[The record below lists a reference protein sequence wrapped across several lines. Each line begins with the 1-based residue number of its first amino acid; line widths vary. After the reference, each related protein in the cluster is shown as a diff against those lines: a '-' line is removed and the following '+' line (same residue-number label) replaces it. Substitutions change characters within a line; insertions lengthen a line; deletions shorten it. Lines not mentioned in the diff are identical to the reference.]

1 MSEQFENLKREVAE
15 MQTVAASAAT
25 TLNNLSAQIRDLK
38 DDPVALGQLA
48 DDLDASANALAAAIT
63 ANTVAEDEPEPT
75 EEPPEE
81 DEPSEDDGSTED
93 ETAVSGDQRS

>member
-75 EEPPEE
+75 EE